1 MEVLSQEVVTFGD
14 MYCQMHD
21 LVRSRFCRRCVNDVL
36 VCECG
41 LILSTAGEA

>member
-21 LVRSRFCRRCVNDVL
+21 LVRTFASYRCTLGICWFVH
-36 VCECG
+36 
-41 LILSTAGEA
+41 AA

>member
-21 LVRSRFCRRCVNDVL
+21 LVRSVSQFLHAFRNYSSVYLDQSL
-36 VCECG
+36 P
-41 LILSTAGEA
+41 

>member
-21 LVRSRFCRRCVNDVL
+21 LVRPVL
-36 VCECG
+36 FIFFA
-41 LILSTAGEA
+41 L

>member
-21 LVRSRFCRRCVNDVL
+21 LVRSARIFSIMMS
-36 VCECG
+36 ECAC
-41 LILSTAGEA
+41 L

>member
-21 LVRSRFCRRCVNDVL
+21 LVRTWKCWVAHL
-36 VCECG
+36 
-41 LILSTAGEA
+41 A